1 MIRGFC
7 IGRFQPYHNGHDKII
22 RTISNE
28 VDELVIGIGSAQ
40 KSHSVKDP
48 FTAGERIE
56 MIRKSLEDIDLLYYI
71 IPLQDLEF
79 NSLWVSHVR
88 SLSPKFQVVYSN
100 NPLVIQLFK
109 EAGADVRSTPLHDRK
124 RLSGTEIRKLM
135 VEGDTKG
142 WKKLVPSAVADVIEE
157 INGIERIKAV
167 ASTDNKYSL

>member
-22 RTISNE
+22 RTISEE

-40 KSHSVKDP
+40 KSHSLTDP

-88 SLSPKFQVVYSN
+88 CMSPKFQVVYSN

-109 EAGADVRSTPLHDRK
+109 ETGADVRRTPLHDRN

-135 VEGDTKG
+135 VEGKEDE
-142 WKKLVPSAVADVIEE
+142 WSKLVPPAVHNVIFE
-157 INGIERIKAV
+157 INGIERIQAL
-167 ASTDNKYSL
+167 SNTDNNGI